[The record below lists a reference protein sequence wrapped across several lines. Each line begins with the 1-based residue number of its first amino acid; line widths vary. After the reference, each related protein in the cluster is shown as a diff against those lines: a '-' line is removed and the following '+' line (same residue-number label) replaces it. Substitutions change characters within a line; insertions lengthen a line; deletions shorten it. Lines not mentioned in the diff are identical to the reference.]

1 MFLNILLP
9 GTQSPSLAC
18 AFSVLALLQV
28 IVISVSGQTDM
39 AKHAAS
45 VQGQSQNNV
54 TLSKKKKATT
64 ASKQHK
70 EGEKKGK
77 SAFIYMTAAPMEKK
91 C

>member
-1 MFLNILLP
+1 M
-9 GTQSPSLAC
+9 
-18 AFSVLALLQV
+18 
-28 IVISVSGQTDM
+28 ISVSGQTDM

-54 TLSKKKKATT
+54 TLSKKKKATA

-77 SAFIYMTAAPMEKK
+77 SAFIYMTAAPMEKNVEHYADSSLY
-91 C
+91 

>member
-1 MFLNILLP
+1 
-9 GTQSPSLAC
+9 
-18 AFSVLALLQV
+18 
-28 IVISVSGQTDM
+28 M